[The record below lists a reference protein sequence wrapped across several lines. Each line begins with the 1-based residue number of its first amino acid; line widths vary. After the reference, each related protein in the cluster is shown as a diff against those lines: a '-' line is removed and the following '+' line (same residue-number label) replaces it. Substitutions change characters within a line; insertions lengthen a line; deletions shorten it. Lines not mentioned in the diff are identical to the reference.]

1 MLNKNKKRYEVSGPY
16 FSPQDINW
24 ILSKTKKV
32 LKGRLSTGP
41 FTSEFEKKFAKF
53 IGVKYAVFVNT
64 CTSALE
70 IAVKSLN
77 LKTGDE
83 VIVPCETFVATGMA
97 VTSQGG
103 KVIFAN
109 INPKTFC
116 LDLKEIKKRVTKK
129 TKAIMVV
136 HFGGYMPHDII
147 QIKNYCK
154 KKYIS
159 IIEDSAHAL
168 GSKVGKYMAGS
179 IGDAGCFSFFSTKTI
194 STGEGGMLTTN
205 SKKIFKLALSLR
217 ERGRDWDKKGELYV
231 RGWRSCRVPEIS
243 AVLGLSQ
250 FSNIKKIISHRGKIC
265 KIYNREL
272 KKTNLFTSLI
282 ASKNFKLSIWKH
294 ITLTNH
300 PKLKRLQI
308 AEILK
313 KKYGIIINWAYDPPL
328 HLQPVYKKKILL
340 KKNFLKSSENL
351 MKKHFHLPLHMQIS
365 ERDAKYIVTKLIFEA
380 KKIIQTL

>member
-1 MLNKNKKRYEVSGPY
+1 MSNKNKKRYEVSGPY
-16 FSPQDINW
+16 FSSQDINW
-24 ILSKTKKV
+24 ILNKTKKV

-41 FTSEFEKKFAKF
+41 YTLEFEKKFAKF
-53 IGVKYAVFVNT
+53 VGVKYAVFVNT

-83 VIVPCETFVATGMA
+83 VIVPCETFIATGMA

-116 LDLKEIKKRVTKK
+116 IDLEEIKKRVTKK
-129 TKAIMVV
+129 TKAVMVV
-136 HFGGYMPHDII
+136 HFGGHMPLDII
-147 QIKNYCK
+147 KIKNYCRK
-154 KKYIS
+154 KNIS

-168 GSKVGKYMAGS
+168 GSKVGKFMAGS

-217 ERGRDWDKKGELYV
+217 ERGRDWDKEGELYT
-231 RGWRSCRVPEIS
+231 RGWRSCRVPEIC
-243 AVLGLSQ
+243 AVMGLNQ
-250 FSNIKKIISHRGKIC
+250 FSNIKKIISHRGRIC

-272 KKTNLFTSLI
+272 KKTSLFLTLPI
-282 ASKNFKLSIWKH
+282 SKESKLSIWKH

-300 PKLKRLQI
+300 PKLNRFKI
-308 AEILK
+308 AKTLK
-313 KKYGIIINWAYDPPL
+313 EKYQIIINWAYDPPL
-328 HLQPVYKKKILL
+328 HLQPVYKKNNSM
-340 KKNFLKSSENL
+340 KKNFLKRSENL

-365 ERDAKYIVTKLIFEA
+365 ERDAKYIITKLILEA
-380 KKIIQTL
+380 KKITKIQ